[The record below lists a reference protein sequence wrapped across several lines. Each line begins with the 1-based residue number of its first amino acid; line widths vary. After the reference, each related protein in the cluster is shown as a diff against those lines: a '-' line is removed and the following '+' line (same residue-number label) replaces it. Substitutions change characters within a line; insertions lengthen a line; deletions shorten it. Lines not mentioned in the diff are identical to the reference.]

1 MRFTSDEL
9 EPLDQYY
16 ATRELAKECCDLLD
30 FTKYNTILE
39 PSAGTGA
46 FLEFL
51 PREKTQAIDL
61 EPKHPDIIKMDFFD
75 YSNSAELVV
84 GGPPFGDTAALAVRF
99 FNKAAVFADT
109 IAFIL
114 PRTINRKEIVAKLN
128 KNFHKT
134 HEHYITP
141 TKFIPPET
149 AAHCYFQ
156 IWERREYTRNDR

>member
-1 MRFTSDEL
+1 MRFTFDEL

-16 ATRELAKECCDLLD
+16 ATRQLAKECCDLLD
-30 FTKYNTILE
+30 FDKYDSILE

-51 PREKTQAIDL
+51 PQEKTQAIDL

-75 YSNSAELVV
+75 YSDSAELVV

-114 PRTINRKEIVAKLN
+114 PRTINRREIVVKLN

-134 HEHYITP
+134 HEHYVP
-141 TKFIPPET
+141 PSKFIPSAT

-156 IWERREYTRNDR
+156 IWERRDYQRNDR